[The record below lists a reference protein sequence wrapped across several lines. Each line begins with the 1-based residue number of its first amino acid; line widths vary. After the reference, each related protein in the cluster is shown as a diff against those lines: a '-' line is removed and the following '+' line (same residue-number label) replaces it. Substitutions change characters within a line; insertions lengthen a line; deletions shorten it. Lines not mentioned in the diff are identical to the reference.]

1 MIPVE
6 LTMWILILTGTIGL
20 TNIVLMSLILKL
32 FYRSFDRQTDIL
44 NQIRYLAQANSGI
57 LELED
62 DD

>member
-6 LTMWILILTGTIGL
+6 LTMWILILTGVIGL
-20 TNIVLMSLILKL
+20 TNIVLMALILKL

-44 NQIRYLAQANSGI
+44 NQIRYLAMANSGI

>member
-6 LTMWILILTGTIGL
+6 LTMWILVLTGTIGL
-20 TNIVLMSLILKL
+20 ANIVLLALILRL
-32 FYRSFDRQTDIL
+32 FYKSFDRQTDIL

-62 DD
+62 ED

>member
-6 LTMWILILTGTIGL
+6 LTMWILILTGVIGL
-20 TNIVLMSLILKL
+20 TNIVLMALILKL

-44 NQIRYLAQANSGI
+44 NQIRYLAMANSGI

-62 DD
+62 ED

>member
-6 LTMWILILTGTIGL
+6 LTMWILILTGVIGL
-20 TNIVLMSLILKL
+20 TNIVLMALILKL

>member
-6 LTMWILILTGTIGL
+6 LTMWILILTGVIGL
-20 TNIVLMSLILKL
+20 TNIVLLALILKL
-32 FYRSFDRQTDIL
+32 FYRSFNRQTDIL
-44 NQIRYLAQANSGI
+44 NQIRHLGMAASGI

>member
-6 LTMWILILTGTIGL
+6 LTMWILILTGVIGL
-20 TNIVLMSLILKL
+20 TNIVLMALVMRL
-32 FYRSFDRQTDIL
+32 FYRSLNLQKDIL
-44 NQIRYLAQANSGI
+44 NQIRHLANAQAGL

>member
-6 LTMWILILTGTIGL
+6 LTMWILMLVGAVGFVIIGL
-20 TNIVLMSLILKL
+20 LTLGIRL
-32 FYRSFDRQTDIL
+32 FYRGLDLDRDIL
-44 NQIRYLAQANSGI
+44 NQIRHLANAQAGI

>member
-6 LTMWILILTGTIGL
+6 LTMWILVLTGVIGL
-20 TNIVLMSLILKL
+20 TNIVLMILILKL

-44 NQIRYLAQANSGI
+44 NQIRYLAMANSGI

>member
-6 LTMWILILTGTIGL
+6 LTMWILILTGVIGL
-20 TNIVLMSLILKL
+20 TNIVLMALILKL

-62 DD
+62 ED

>member
-1 MIPVE
+1 
-6 LTMWILILTGTIGL
+6 
-20 TNIVLMSLILKL
+20 IVLMALILKL

-44 NQIRYLAQANSGI
+44 NQIRYLAMANSGI

>member
-6 LTMWILILTGTIGL
+6 LTMWILVLTGVIGL
-20 TNIVLMSLILKL
+20 SNIVLMALILKL
-32 FYRSFDRQTDIL
+32 FYRSFNRQTDIL
-44 NQIRYLAQANSGI
+44 NQIRYLAMANSGI